1 MDEEVS
7 IINTNTR
14 IERIKNFFINF
25 KKIIIILI
33 VSVVLVLI
41 GFFGY
46 LEYASQ
52 KRQKISDNYNS
63 ITINYASEDNQK
75 AKEQLVSIINAK
87 DPAYSPL
94 ALYFIIENNI
104 VKSQK
109 DINEYFDIIINET
122 SLEKESKNLI
132 IYKKALYNS
141 ENESE
146 NKLLEIINPIIK
158 SNSIWKTHALYLMAE
173 YFYANGQMQKAKDFY
188 TQIINL
194 EKGNREIILEAQ
206 KRLSRDLGEK

>member
-1 MDEEVS
+1 MFRE
-7 IINTNTR
+7 I
-14 IERIKNFFINF
+14 
-25 KKIIIILI
+25 
-33 VSVVLVLI
+33 
-41 GFFGY
+41 
-46 LEYASQ
+46 A
-52 KRQKISDNYNS
+52 
-63 ITINYASEDNQK
+63 
-75 AKEQLVSIINAK
+75 
-87 DPAYSPL
+87 
-94 ALYFIIENNI
+94 FIIENNI